1 MKGTFIQLVSYGIEN
16 LHINQDPELTF
27 FKKVYKRHTQFS
39 MESIEQ
45 IFINTPQ
52 FNSMNTVTIK
62 RDGDLISNMYLQVTL
77 PHDENL
83 TDSYWTNHVGFNLL
97 NKVELYIGKK
107 LIDRLYGLWCHIWV
121 ELTHSID
128 KKNLINKMIGNTST
142 DGITNGLSVSSPHVL
157 TIPLLFSFC
166 RNKSLAI
173 PIIALQ
179 DNIDITLKIY
189 FEKKDNCI
197 QSGPMPSGNL
207 SKVKLWVDYIYLERQ
222 ENLNFAQR
230 PIEYLVEVNQHLER
244 NLISSGIK
252 NIALPFTL
260 PCKELLWVVRNKKP
274 LGDKFTDFC
283 YNNNSMIKSVQ
294 FKFNSKNVFSSGA
307 RDNNYFNY
315 IIPYQA
321 HTSLPDKGIN
331 AYTFCIYPENL
342 DPSGIIN
349 FSYLTNPCINIE
361 TNGNGILHIFAI
373 CYNVLHIEKG
383 DAKMIYRY

>member
-1 MKGTFIQLVSYGIEN
+1 
-16 LHINQDPELTF
+16 
-27 FKKVYKRHTQFS
+27 

-207 SKVKLWVDYIYLERQ
+207 SKAKLWVDYIYLERQ

-294 FKFNSKNVFSSGA
+294 FKFNSKNVFS
-307 RDNNYFNY
+307 
-315 IIPYQA
+315 
-321 HTSLPDKGIN
+321 
-331 AYTFCIYPENL
+331 
-342 DPSGIIN
+342 
-349 FSYLTNPCINIE
+349 
-361 TNGNGILHIFAI
+361 
-373 CYNVLHIEKG
+373 
-383 DAKMIYRY
+383 